1 MGRSGVLFGRG
12 LPLVLPLIL
21 VLVRAV
27 AAHPLSPSLLEVHE
41 RPDGVVAVRW
51 KTPTLRMP
59 GADLR
64 PLLPAD
70 CRPTAPATTEEEPES
85 LTARWTADCGP
96 GGLVGRQIGVE
107 GLDSRITDVLLHLEL
122 ADGRSLQSV
131 LRPRE
136 PSFIVPARERR
147 LDVARRFAALGVE
160 HIATGYDHLLFVF
173 GLLLLVASTRTLV
186 ATITAFTLG
195 HSLTLALAVLDVA
208 RVPAAPTEALIAA
221 SIFVLGVELAR
232 PPDAAPTLMRR
243 HPSLLALAFGLL
255 HGLGFA
261 GALREAG
268 LPSEAVPLALVS
280 FNVGIELGQLVFVVA
295 VLVIRRLAAPAL
307 RALPSWTTALPVYAV
322 GSLAAFWTIERVA
335 VLLPR

>member
-1 MGRSGVLFGRG
+1 MGRAGIAAGRG
-12 LPLVLPLIL
+12 LSLALPLIG
-21 VLVRAV
+21 VLAGVV
-27 AAHPLSPSLLEVHE
+27 AAHPLSPSLLELRE
-41 RPDGVVAVRW
+41 RPDGAVAVRW

-64 PLLPAD
+64 PLLPAG
-70 CRPTAPATTEEEPES
+70 CRPTAPATIEEEPES
-85 LTARWTADCGP
+85 ITASWTAECGP
-96 GGLVGRQIGVE
+96 GGLVGRRIGVE

-122 ADGRSLQSV
+122 ADGRTVHSV

-136 PSFIVPARERR
+136 PSIVVPDRERR
-147 LDVARRFAALGVE
+147 LDVARRFVALGIE

-195 HSLTLALAVLDVA
+195 HSVTLALAVLDVA
-208 RVPAAPTEALIAA
+208 RVPSATTEALIAA

-232 PPDAAPTLMRR
+232 PPDAPPTLMRR
-243 HPSLLALAFGLL
+243 HPSVLALAFGLL

-268 LPSEAVPLALVS
+268 LPSEAVPLALLS
-280 FNVGIELGQLVFVVA
+280 FNVGIELGQLVFVLA
-295 VLVIRRLAAPAL
+295 VIVVRRLAAPAL
-307 RALPSWTTALPVYAV
+307 RALPSWTRALPIYAL